1 MNKVILVVEG
11 EPRTL
16 FEAFEL
22 SLTEWGYTPL
32 FATGAEN
39 ALELAVTHQPDLA
52 LVAIQLFPEM
62 DGITLAEKLRERLGS
77 IGIIY
82 VTTSSD
88 LALVEQAKK
97 TLPSGYMIAPI
108 INEELYAMLEI
119 SCVRLELERRLAANQ
134 LELKENQALVGS
146 LQDVATLKQTQARL
160 QERDELLRKLS
171 KHVPGVICQFRL
183 SPGGQIQIQYASQGI
198 STVMGVTP
206 EDVRADANNWL
217 ARIHPDDINRVME
230 NIHQSATMLQL
241 WETEFRVNLPGQK
254 TRWLHGKFTPERL
267 ADGSTLWHGYI
278 SDMTVRKQMEQTL
291 RQETFLN
298 LAVAT
303 LAEEV
308 LSPEM
313 SLERVANLV
322 CKTVLELTV
331 SSYGCVSIIDP
342 VSSENICCAIFT
354 PEGATQPPNAPV
366 IFPHNADEFNS
377 LWGQSLKTRAAF
389 YSNNPGR
396 RSNGHKTPFGQIPLS
411 NILSM
416 PTIAND
422 QLLGQIT
429 VINSAS
435 GYSDDDLRVV
445 ERISNIYAIAIIG
458 QRSEEQRRVITE
470 QALQANREL
479 AMSEAKFRQLAE
491 NIEHVLWLQTG
502 DELLYINPAYEKVF
516 GRQVTELYEHAD
528 SIIRAIVPKD
538 KLGFIAG
545 YRKAAAEG
553 SNFSQEFRIRHANG
567 KVRWIW
573 ARTFQFTVPGTNECR
588 QVGIAQ
594 DITEIK
600 QTQQALRESLEQAQ
614 TLRAAVLALS
624 STVDLREVLRR
635 ILEELKKV
643 VPYDSAS
650 VQVLRDNYFEII
662 DGAGFNDLSQIVG
675 LRFSVTKLNTEQTII
690 ETRRPLILNDTRD
703 VNWEKLSPYDQQIR
717 SWMGVPLLFG
727 DRVIGKL
734 GIDKN
739 KRRFFTETHA
749 NLAQAFASQAA
760 IAIEN
765 ARLFQEIQQAQQ
777 SAESAS
783 QAKSQFLANV
793 SHELRTPLNGILG
806 YVQILQN
813 DRSLAASHQQALE
826 TIFQSGEH
834 LLLLINDILDL
845 SKIEA
850 GQISTQSNDILLTVF
865 LQTLLNI
872 IGARVKQKGLTLHFQ
887 PSDSLPTVIN
897 VDEKRLRQILL
908 NLLSNAIKFT
918 EKGQITLRVETA
930 PRPLPEAEPDDRL
943 TLRFKVIDTG
953 IGIAPENQEF
963 IFEAFTQV
971 DDTHGTG
978 LGLAITRRLVQF
990 MGGAIS
996 VESKLGQGSTFCVEL
1011 PVIVRTAP
1019 AAIAVAGVTDRIVG
1033 YQHSGQP
1040 YNILV
1045 VDDRDDN
1052 RAILRA
1058 ILGPL
1063 GFKIWEADSGQA
1075 AIQAVM
1081 DQAPDLI
1088 LMDLLMPGLNGVEA
1102 TEQIRRLKNVK
1113 QMPIIAVSAS
1123 VSAEISQ
1130 KSLVAGCDD
1139 FLSKPILTDNLLQK
1153 LARHLN
1159 LQWLKEKDSLED
1171 WAKIHSEDLAE
1182 LALPPKSELE
1192 QLFFAARV
1200 GDIGSVQMR
1209 LARLEPDFPVFAG
1222 QMQEIAKSFRL
1233 DLMEEILQE
1242 TINPRPK

>member
-1 MNKVILVVEG
+1 MNKAILVVEG

-16 FEAFEL
+16 FKAFERPL
-22 SLTEWGYTPL
+22 AEWGYTPL
-32 FATGAEN
+32 LANGAEN
-39 ALELAVTHQPDLA
+39 ALDLAVSYQPDLA
-52 LVAIQLFPEM
+52 LVAIQLSAEM
-62 DGITLAEKLRERLGS
+62 DGITLAEKLCEQLHS

-82 VTTSSD
+82 VTTSTD
-88 LALVEQAKK
+88 VALVERAKK

-108 INEELYAMLEI
+108 IAEELYATLEI

-134 LELKENQALVGS
+134 LELKENLAIVGAN
-146 LQDVATLKQTQARL
+146 QGVAALKQTQTKL
-160 QERDELLRKLS
+160 KERDELLRKLS

-183 SPGGQIQIQYASQGI
+183 FPGGRMQIQYASEGI
-198 STVMGVTP
+198 RTVMGVT
-206 EDVRADANNWL
+206 ADEVSGDASRWL

-230 NIHQSATMLQL
+230 NIHQSATMLEL
-241 WETEFRVNLPGQK
+241 WETEFRVNLSGQK

-278 SDMTVRKQMEQTL
+278 SDITVRKQMEQTL

-308 LSPEM
+308 LSSEM

-322 CKTVLELTV
+322 CKTVMELTV
-331 SSYGCVSIIDP
+331 SSHGCVSIIDP
-342 VSSENICCAIFT
+342 VSGDNICCAISA
-354 PEGATQPPNAPV
+354 PEGVAQPAHTPV
-366 IFPHNADEFNS
+366 IFPRSADEYNG
-377 LWGQSLKTRAAF
+377 LWGQSLKTRRTF
-389 YSNNPGR
+389 YSNNPAR
-396 RSNGHKTPFGQIPLS
+396 RSNVHETPFGQIPLN
-411 NILSM
+411 NILSA
-416 PTIAND
+416 PTTAND

-429 VINSAS
+429 VINSAR
-435 GYSDDDLRVV
+435 GYSDEDSKVV

-458 QRSEEQRRVITE
+458 QRSEEQRMIITK

-479 AMSEAKFRQLAE
+479 AVSEAKFRQLAE
-491 NIEHVLWLQTG
+491 NIEHVLWLQT
-502 DELLYINPAYEKVF
+502 DDRLLYINPAYEKVF
-516 GRQVTELYEHAD
+516 GRKITELYEYVNTVFET
-528 SIIRAIVPKD
+528 ILPKD
-538 KLGFIAG
+538 KPGFFAA
-545 YRKAAAEG
+545 YQKAVAEG

-573 ARTFQFTVPGTNECR
+573 ARTFQFTVPGTNEHR

-600 QTQQALRESLEQAQ
+600 QTQQALHESLEQAQ
-614 TLRAAVLALS
+614 TLRAASLALS

-635 ILEELKKV
+635 ILDELKKV

-650 VQVLRDNYFEII
+650 VQVLRDNHFEII
-662 DGAGFNDLSQIVG
+662 DGAGFDDLSQIVG
-675 LRFSVTKLNTEQTII
+675 LRFSITKLKTEQKIVK
-690 ETRRPLILNDTRD
+690 TRRPVVVNNTRE

-739 KRRFFTETHA
+739 KRQFFTENHA
-749 NLAQAFASQAA
+749 NLAMAFATQAA

-765 ARLFQEIQQAQQ
+765 ARLFQEIQQARQ

-813 DRSLAASHQQALE
+813 DRSLAANHQQALE
-826 TIFQSGEH
+826 TIFHSGEH

-850 GQISTQSNDILLTVF
+850 GQISTQSNDILLNVF

-872 IGARVKQKGLTLHFQ
+872 IGARVRQKGLTLQFQ
-887 PSDSLPTVIN
+887 PSESLPAVVN

-908 NLLSNAIKFT
+908 NLLSNAVKFT
-918 EKGQITLRVETA
+918 DKGQITFRVEA
-930 PRPLPEAEPDDRL
+930 GPRPVPAVEADDRL
-943 TLRFKVIDTG
+943 TLRFEVIDTG
-953 IGIAPENQEF
+953 IGIAPENQDY
-963 IFEAFTQV
+963 IFEAFTQIG
-971 DDTHGTG
+971 DANGTG
-978 LGLAITRRLVQF
+978 LGLAITRRLVEL
-990 MGGAIS
+990 MNGTIS
-996 VESKLGQGSTFCVEL
+996 VASKPGEGSTFSVEL
-1011 PVIVRTAP
+1011 PVITRRTP
-1019 AAIAVAGVTDRIVG
+1019 ATIAAVAVMDRIVG
-1033 YQHSGQP
+1033 YQHLGQP
-1040 YNILV
+1040 YTILI

-1058 ILGPL
+1058 ILEPL
-1063 GFKIWEADSGQA
+1063 DFRTREADSGQA
-1075 AIQAVM
+1075 AVQAVI
-1081 DQAPDLI
+1081 DQPPDLI
-1088 LMDLLMPGLNGVEA
+1088 LMDLLMPGLDGYEA
-1102 TEQIRRLKNVK
+1102 TKQIRRLKNLK

-1123 VSAEISQ
+1123 ASAEISQ
-1130 KSLVAGCDD
+1130 KSLAAGCDD
-1139 FLSKPILTDNLLQK
+1139 FLSKPILTDKLLQK
-1153 LARHLN
+1153 LANHLN
-1159 LQWLKEKDSLED
+1159 LQWLKEKNALED
-1171 WAKIHSEDLAE
+1171 WAKNQSEDLSE

-1192 QLFFAARV
+1192 QLFFAARI
-1200 GDIGSVQMR
+1200 GDIGSVQML
-1209 LARLEPDFPVFAG
+1209 LARLEPDFPVFAD

-1233 DLMEEILQE
+1233 DLMEEILRKV
-1242 TINPRPK
+1242 TNPLPK